1 MNTTIRV
8 KPRKPKLYLVKL
20 ILTLGVLSVM
30 VGCAS
35 KVTVVAD
42 IPTPLVEKVPLN
54 VHLSFTEEFRNHIYE
69 ENEKS
74 RALSSLNLA
83 EAQLSMFDA
92 IFSNMTTLVSVDD
105 LTKDLTVEPEL
116 LDFQYTA
123 PSETKLKQY
132 EIFLKYRLKLINK
145 DDSTLADW
153 IIKGYGKTPT
163 ALLSTATQAFN
174 SAANV
179 ALRDI
184 GAQLATRFPG
194 QQKIRALIDS
204 KSLISEASAAK
215 AIGASDTNNQVDTSY
230 QGDIEEG
237 DNE

>member
-92 IFSNMTTLVSVDD
+92 IFSNMTTLVSADD

-184 GAQLATRFPG
+184 GTQLATRFPG

-237 DNE
+237 NNE

>member
-8 KPRKPKLYLVKL
+8 KQPKPKLYLVKL
-20 ILTLGVLSVM
+20 ILTLGILSVM

-35 KVTVVAD
+35 KVTVRAD
-42 IPTPLVEKVPLN
+42 IPTPLIEKVPLN
-54 VHLSFTEEFRNHIYE
+54 VHLSFTEEFRNHIYQ
-69 ENEKS
+69 ENERS

-92 IFSNMTTLVSVDD
+92 IFSNMTNLVGADD

-116 LDFQYTA
+116 LEFQYTA
-123 PSETKLKQY
+123 PAETKLKQY
-132 EIFLKYRLKLINK
+132 EVFLTYRLKLINK

-163 ALLSTATQAFN
+163 ALLATATQAFN

-179 ALRDI
+179 ALRDV

-194 QQKIRALIDS
+194 QQKIKALIDR
-204 KSLISEASAAK
+204 KSPISEASAASVIDATGINSQIDPK
-215 AIGASDTNNQVDTSY
+215 D